1 MGLYSNVT
9 CGLLCS
15 RVDSLQRH
23 TEEKHTQTG
32 GGSKRKAMNDE
43 NPVLKRHI
51 TRKDNPEQFYD
62 LRVLS
67 TQPIPKFNT
76 TTTRYKVSFKEL
88 EVQDLPQILKT
99 LRLLF
104 GSIINNIT
112 EFMQST
118 DLIRLGYWKGL
129 HSVKQVGDTD
139 EYFSPDTGVNVDVKF
154 QLYKDNGYTYKP
166 AIQCLEWLQFYF
178 KSSVDQLKIP
188 LLCQSIFTEGSFTS
202 TAQKVLTEKVLYGQT
217 ISYKNL
223 AALCGN
229 EKACRAVGMAM
240 RNNPISF
247 IVPCHRVITH
257 SGHLGNYS
265 GGHKNKIKQWLL
277 THENA
282 IP

>member
-1 MGLYSNVT
+1 MKTSKKQL
-9 CGLLCS
+9 
-15 RVDSLQRH
+15 
-23 TEEKHTQTG
+23 TEIK
-32 GGSKRKAMNDE
+32 
-43 NPVLKRHI
+43 
-51 TRKDNPEQFYD
+51 D
-62 LRVLS
+62 LRIR
-67 TQPIPKFNT
+67 IPPPSGLESGFQQVNTKFSHPSYFTSNCGDCACT
-76 TTTRYKVSFKEL
+76 
-88 EVQDLPQILKT
+88 LPASLT
-99 LRLLF
+99 
-104 GSIINNIT
+104 GSWWDSRTNAVISIT
-112 EFMQST
+112 GSA
-118 DLIRLGYWKGL
+118 KA
-129 HSVKQVGDTD
+129 S
-139 EYFSPDTGVNVDVKF
+139 
-154 QLYKDNGYTYKP
+154 
-166 AIQCLEWLQFYF
+166 
-178 KSSVDQLKIP
+178 
-188 LLCQSIFTEGSFTS
+188 SFTS

>member
-1 MGLYSNVT
+1 MNV
-9 CGLLCS
+9 S
-15 RVDSLQRH
+15 
-23 TEEKHTQTG
+23 
-32 GGSKRKAMNDE
+32 
-43 NPVLKRHI
+43 I
-51 TRKDNPEQFYD
+51 IKD
-62 LRVLS
+62 
-67 TQPIPKFNT
+67 T
-76 TTTRYKVSFKEL
+76 VSFEMIGMKFLFENESL
-88 EVQDLPQILKT
+88 LVYTNIFVFNGKRYTVQLY
-99 LRLLF
+99 
-104 GSIINNIT
+104 N
-112 EFMQST
+112 T
-118 DLIRLGYWKGL
+118 DLVFIFLKL
-129 HSVKQVGDTD
+129 C
-139 EYFSPDTGVNVDVKF
+139 
-154 QLYKDNGYTYKP
+154 QLSCMYLKN
-166 AIQCLEWLQFYF
+166 AIQINHYLYF
-178 KSSVDQLKIP
+178 
-188 LLCQSIFTEGSFTS
+188 FTGSFTS

>member
-1 MGLYSNVT
+1 MYGKL
-9 CGLLCS
+9 GRLIAMP
-15 RVDSLQRH
+15 QRKIICKYGP
-23 TEEKHTQTG
+23 TN
-32 GGSKRKAMNDE
+32 SYI
-43 NPVLKRHI
+43 V
-51 TRKDNPEQFYD
+51 
-62 LRVLS
+62 S
-67 TQPIPKFNT
+67 SPIGDVEI
-76 TTTRYKVSFKEL
+76 VSC
-88 EVQDLPQILKT
+88 P
-99 LRLLF
+99 
-104 GSIINNIT
+104 
-112 EFMQST
+112 
-118 DLIRLGYWKGL
+118 KGL

-139 EYFSPDTGVNVDVKF
+139 EYFSPDTRVNVDVKL

-166 AIQCLEWLQFYF
+166 ALQCVEWLQFYF
-178 KSSVDQLKIP
+178 KSSVDQLKLP

-202 TAQKVLTEKVLYGQT
+202 TAQRVLTEKVLYGQT

-247 IVPCHRVITH
+247 IVPCHRVINH
-257 SGHLGNYS
+257 SGKLGNYS